1 MSKFNTSVVYKV
13 TQEAKG
19 KNLEMGSLYF
29 KGVPVTYAQVLK
41 AGKKYQSEDT
51 AYQLNLFINAD
62 TMEQL
67 EAIGINKEM
76 AQVGVTKI
84 KKGQRRGEL
93 KYPLDETNKD
103 YEGMFAAN
111 FSRNTVKRDKDGAYV
126 KDLSPLKVLDTK
138 GNPFTQEVGNGSVC
152 TVKMFAYRNSDGMLV
167 VMLDTVV
174 VIEHV
179 AYNRDDSYF
188 DEELGI
194 YIKTETQGVGA
205 NIPDDEDLLDVP
217 AKAAPKQREVKNAP
231 PVSDMLEDIP
241 FNRFMSGKLGYTV

>member
-1 MSKFNTSVVYKV
+1 MSKFKTDVVYKV

-29 KGVPVTYAQVLK
+29 KNVPVTYAQVLK
-41 AGKKYQSEDT
+41 PGKKYSSDDT
-51 AYQLNLFINAD
+51 AYQLNLFINQD
-62 TMEQL
+62 TMDKLDE
-67 EAIGINKEM
+67 IGINKEM
-76 AQVGVTKI
+76 AYVGVTKI

-93 KYPLDETNKD
+93 KYPLDDTNKH

-126 KDLSPLKVLDTK
+126 KDLAPLKVLDAQ

-152 TVKMFAYRNSDGMLV
+152 TVKMFAYRNSDNMLV

-174 VIEHV
+174 VIDHV
-179 AYNRDDSYF
+179 PYNRDDSYY

-194 YIKTETQGVGA
+194 TIKLDTSQASSDDVQ
-205 NIPDDEDLLDVP
+205 DDELIEQPKTKAKPTKAPVDVP
-217 AKAAPKQREVKNAP
+217 DEPE
-231 PVSDMLEDIP
+231 SDCP
-241 FNRFMSGKLGYTV
+241 F